1 MSGVNET
8 RFLIQYELCESK
20 CGLNEGVCNSKQK
33 WNHNKYRCECKEL
46 DDWSS
51 CKKGYMWNHSK
62 CDCELMQRQKIDE
75 YLDTKNCSCE
85 KRLIGKVVLACEDEV

>member
-8 RFLIQYELCESK
+8 RFLVQYELCESK
-20 CGLNEGVCNSKQK
+20 CGLNESVCNSKQK

-51 CKKGYMWNHSK
+51 CKKGYVWNHSK
-62 CDCELMQRQKIDE
+62 CD
-75 YLDTKNCSCE
+75 
-85 KRLIGKVVLACEDEV
+85 